1 MRTLYISIR
10 IYLHDALLL
19 SPEIFAFRL
28 DMGPL
33 AMWWAANKPPTLP
46 EAAVRQNRLPHG
58 PPMSSPAKIS
68 CPMEIPHSEQ
78 GLEVK
83 IVQAVEISWLSI
95 W

>member
-1 MRTLYISIR
+1 MCTLYISIR
-10 IYLHDALLL
+10 TYPHDALLL

-46 EAAVRQNRLPHG
+46 EGGCPPEEATTW

-68 CPMEIPHSEQ
+68 CLSTKPPDLYTSD
-78 GLEVK
+78 G
-83 IVQAVEISWLSI
+83 QAAIRCWAS
-95 W
+95 